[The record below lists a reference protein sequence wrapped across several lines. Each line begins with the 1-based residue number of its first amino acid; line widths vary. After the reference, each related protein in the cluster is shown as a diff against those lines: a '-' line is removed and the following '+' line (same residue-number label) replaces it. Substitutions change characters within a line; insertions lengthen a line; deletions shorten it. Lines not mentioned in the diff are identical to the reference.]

1 MGNVTRD
8 MGEFLLGFVK
18 GLGQDLG
25 FSDCIQDIDAIYK
38 VVVDMVRFFE
48 SGINKSITDHIFRA
62 FKLIAELVAKVADA
76 IIVCVKD
83 ALKLVSKFKSLAA
96 ALSGNV
102 WDIIKTVVKE
112 GVHIYHDR
120 KELTDDCKAVV
131 ADWRA
136 GDFQGSGHAV
146 GDIVGTL
153 LDGLVLL
160 AEPMREL
167 VVV

>member
-1 MGNVTRD
+1 MIGGMLKD
-8 MGEFLLGFVK
+8 FG
-18 GLGQDLG
+18 
-25 FSDCIQDIDAIYK
+25 SAI
-38 VVVDMVRFFE
+38 
-48 SGINKSITDHIFRA
+48 G
-62 FKLIAELVAKVADA
+62 
-76 IIVCVKD
+76 VCVKD
-83 ALKLVSKFKSLAA
+83 AEAFAAKVKDLAA

-102 WDIIKTVVKE
+102 AAIIKIIVEE

-120 KELTDDCKAVV
+120 KELTDDCKATV